1 MARLF
6 FILAFLSPVISV
18 AQCHSFTVDDL
29 LNVCQFSPQNFDKYI
44 VKKGFAVKRR
54 SVIENEMGY
63 SFFEN
68 KRPASADTVSVT
80 RSINLYKKNDT
91 WCISLHTSS
100 FDEYIAGR
108 SRLKKLDFFF
118 DAGSDTSLTAPM
130 LFQKKAITVRASAVR
145 EGDGPAYS
153 FLVMKKEIPP
163 PSSLHYAEDLLRF
176 ESHEYL
182 VSCYGEKNVKKDTYI
197 FSEKESKKCSILFPN
212 TDEQA
217 VFIWDDETNYRKI
230 AYILISGTISTPD

>member
-6 FILAFLSPVISV
+6 FIMAFLWPVIGA

-29 LNVCQFSPQNFDKYI
+29 LNVCQFSPQNFDNYI

-68 KRPASADTVSVT
+68 KKPVLTDSVLVT

-100 FDEYIAGR
+100 FEEYITGR
-108 SRLKKLDFFF
+108 NR
-118 DAGSDTSLTAPM
+118 
-130 LFQKKAITVRASAVR
+130 
-145 EGDGPAYS
+145 
-153 FLVMKKEIPP
+153 
-163 PSSLHYAEDLLRF
+163 
-176 ESHEYL
+176 
-182 VSCYGEKNVKKDTYI
+182 
-197 FSEKESKKCSILFPN
+197 
-212 TDEQA
+212 
-217 VFIWDDETNYRKI
+217 
-230 AYILISGTISTPD
+230 